1 MSISATLPWDWTAP
15 YRDAMAALAPRPRA
29 DRPAAAADPA
39 QPSDEACMSAYGR
52 GDAGAFQ
59 TLYQRYHK
67 KLYRYL
73 LRLSPV
79 AEEAEEVFQEVW
91 MAIIRGRERYESS
104 ATFAAWL
111 FSIAHRRAAD
121 RWRELGRHAPDAYNR
136 SDEDEADMESL
147 LPAVA
152 QTPDRHADNDALGK
166 ALLDAVAGLPLPQ
179 REAFLLRAEGGLGV
193 EAIAAAT
200 GVSRETAKSR
210 LRYAQRKL
218 RESLESWR

>member
-1 MSISATLPWDWTAP
+1 MSITATLPWDWAAP
-15 YRDAMAALAPRPRA
+15 YRNAMTSLTVRPRGE
-29 DRPAAAADPA
+29 RPAVAVDPA
-39 QPSDEACMSAYGR
+39 PPSDEACMSAYGR

-91 MAIIRGRERYESS
+91 IAIIRGRERYESS
-104 ATFAAWL
+104 GTFAAWL

-121 RWRELGRHAPDAYNR
+121 RWRELGRHAPDAYHR
-136 SDEDEADMESL
+136 SDEDEAEIEAL

-166 ALLDAVAGLPLPQ
+166 ALLDAVASLPLPQ
-179 REAFLLRAEGGLGV
+179 REAFLMRAEGGLGV

-210 LRYAQRKL
+210 LRYAQQKL
-218 RESLESWR
+218 RESLEGWR

>member
-1 MSISATLPWDWTAP
+1 MSISATLPWDWATP
-15 YRDAMAALAPRPRA
+15 GRDAMTALPVRQRA
-29 DRPAAAADPA
+29 ERPAVAAEPP
-39 QPSDEACMSAYGR
+39 QCSDEACMLAYGR

-59 TLYQRYHK
+59 ALYQRYHK

-73 LRLSPV
+73 LRLSPA
-79 AEEAEEVFQEVW
+79 AEEAEEIFQEVW
-91 MAIIRGRERYESS
+91 ISIIRGRERYEPS

-121 RWRELGRHAPDAYNR
+121 RWRELGRHAPDAYHR
-136 SDEDEADMESL
+136 SEEDEADMDAL
-147 LPAVA
+147 LPAVM

-179 REAFLLRAEGGLGV
+179 REAFLMRAEGGLGV

-210 LRYAQRKL
+210 LRYAQQKL
-218 RESLESWR
+218 REALERWR